1 MNLEL
6 KIGYFFKNKNLL
18 IKSLTHK
25 SLLINNKN
33 NYNNEVYEFLGD
45 SILMIIITD
54 IIYNNNNFLNEEQL
68 TYIRSIYI
76 SRARLAIFAKKILL
90 NKYIISSNKKINII
104 SSVLSNTL
112 ESLIGAIYL
121 DGGIN
126 SVRYVIFN
134 IFEIPF
140 KKCVSSKIII
150 NSKIKIQK
158 LMQFY
163 FHVIPKYKVLE
174 KLGDLHIFIFIIGL
188 YVKRKFI
195 AITSGTNLKKAS
207 KRSALHSLRNI
218 YKYPEEYF
226 YNE

>member
-45 SILMIIITD
+45 SILTVIITD

-76 SRARLAIFAKKILL
+76 SRANLAIFARKILL
-90 NKYIISSNKKINII
+90 NKYIISSNEKISII
-104 SSVLSNTL
+104 SSVLSNSF

-134 IFEIPF
+134 IFNIPF
-140 KKCVSSKIII
+140 KKYISSKIII
-150 NSKIKIQK
+150 NSKIKLQK
-158 LMQFY
+158 LIQFY
-163 FHVIPKYKVLE
+163 FHIIPKYKILE
-174 KLGDLHIFIFIIGL
+174 KLGDSQIFIFIVGL
-188 YVKRKFI
+188 YIKRNFI
-195 AITSGTNLKKAS
+195 SITSGGNMKKAS
-207 KRSALHSLRNI
+207 KRSALLVLRNI

-226 YNE
+226 YDE